1 MIKRLLVAFVIWSYH
16 AGSSLSDE
24 RNLTFMLITS
34 FGQFGHN
41 SSGALPAADMA
52 LEHINNNTDILPGYN
67 LMYDE
72 VRDSKVK
79 LS

>member
-1 MIKRLLVAFVIWSYH
+1 MIKRLLVAFVIWSY
-16 AGSSLSDE
+16 AGRAASDQ

-52 LEHINNNTDILPGYN
+52 LEDISSDTDVLPGYN

-79 LS
+79 L